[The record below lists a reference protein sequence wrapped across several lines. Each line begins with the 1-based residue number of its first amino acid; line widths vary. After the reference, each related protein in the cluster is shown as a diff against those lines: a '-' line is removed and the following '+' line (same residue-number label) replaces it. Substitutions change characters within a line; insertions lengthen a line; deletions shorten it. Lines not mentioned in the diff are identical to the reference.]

1 VSTVNQNSSAL
12 RLLVGGDQESFDIVL
27 ADQTRLRGV
36 LDIIFAFVGLFSIDG
51 MVVDVNRLPV
61 QVSKLR
67 RGDFVGRRFVDVPWF
82 AHSAVER
89 GRVADALE
97 RAAKGEKVRLE
108 ITIVGADAEI
118 RYVDAA
124 FAPLHDSGG
133 SITHVVG
140 TGVDSTVR
148 KRAQDALSASEARLA
163 EAQRVAHVGS
173 WEWSVATNT
182 VVWSDELHR
191 IYGVSKEQWNGS
203 YEAFLS
209 RVHPDDLDHTRAV
222 VSHALLN
229 VTPFVYDHRIVRA
242 DGRVRMLHTRGDV
255 VPDARGKPERLV
267 GSCWDIT
274 DRWVA
279 TRQLEDSVSL
289 LRSTLEATADG
300 ILLVDLSGEVRALN
314 QRLRALWRLP
324 DEVGEGTTIDE
335 LLAMVSDQLEDPGL
349 FLQQTSQLYREP
361 GLERLDVLRFKDG
374 RVFERYS
381 RPQREGAAIS
391 GRVCSFRDITQRERL
406 LRDAEAARIA
416 SERARQEMDHVLER
430 VSDGFVALDRQWR
443 YTYVNTCGGRL
454 LGREAPSLLGK
465 HIWTEFPEGV
475 GQTFHLAYE
484 RAVAEQKP
492 QWIREHFPPW
502 NRWFENRIYPSADG
516 VSVFFTDVTQ
526 QQETEEQ
533 LRASTN
539 QLRALAARLDAIREE
554 ERRTM
559 AREIHDQIGQALT
572 ALKLDL
578 ASLRAHLPA
587 GTAREEVHR
596 RVGDM
601 DRLLEETLETTRRL
615 SAELRPAML
624 EELGLAAA
632 IGWQVR
638 ELEARTG
645 IRCRVDL
652 APVDLDL
659 PEGKRISPAAAL
671 VLFRILQEALTN
683 VARHAAAH
691 QVHVQLAAEPEA
703 FVLTVHD
710 DGRGISSEEKT
721 RASSLGLLGM
731 RERAL
736 VLGGEVTILG
746 VAGSGTTV
754 TARLPRESGFDARVD
769 R

>member
-1 VSTVNQNSSAL
+1 MNQNSSAL

-36 LDIIFAFVGLFSIDG
+36 LDVIFAFVGLFSVDG
-51 MVVDVNRLPV
+51 MVVDVNRLPL

-67 RGDFVGRRFVDVPWF
+67 RVDFVGRRFVDVPWF

-89 GRVADALE
+89 DRIAGALE
-97 RAAKGEKVRLE
+97 RAAGGEKVRLE

-118 RYVDAA
+118 RHVDAA

-140 TGVDSTVR
+140 TGIDDTVR
-148 KRAQDALSASEARLA
+148 KRALDALSASEARLA

-173 WEWSVATNT
+173 WEWTVGTNT

-191 IYGVSKEQWNGS
+191 IYGVSKAHWNGS
-203 YEAFLS
+203 YEAFLA

-242 DGRVRMLHTRGDV
+242 DGRVRMLHTRGEV
-255 VPDARGKPERLV
+255 LPDAQGRPERLV
-267 GSCWDIT
+267 GSCWDVT

-324 DEVGEGTTIDE
+324 DEVAEGTTVDE
-335 LLAMVSDQLEDPGL
+335 LLALVSDQLEDPGQ
-349 FLQQTSQLYREP
+349 FRRQTSQLYREP
-361 GLERLDVLRFKDG
+361 KLERLDVLRFKDG

-406 LRDAEAARIA
+406 LRDAEAARVA
-416 SERARQEMDHVLER
+416 SERAREEMDHVLER

-454 LGREAPSLLGK
+454 LNREAPSLLGK

-516 VSVFFTDVTQ
+516 ISVFFTDVTQ
-526 QQETEEQ
+526 QQETEER
-533 LRASTN
+533 LRSSAD

-559 AREIHDQIGQALT
+559 ARENPRSDRAGAHGPQAG
-572 ALKLDL
+572 
-578 ASLRAHLPA
+578 SGLPA
-587 GTAREEVHR
+587 GPPAAGDGPGRGSSAGGRHGSPARADPGDDPAAVCRSAAGHARGARPGRRHR
-596 RVGDM
+596 LAGPRAGGPHRDPCPRGSGAGRPGFAGEQAHRSGGRARAVPDPPGGAHQRRPARRCPPGPGPAGGRARGVRVDGARRRPGHHPGGEDPCLVPGPRRHARAGLRAGGGGDHPGRPGERHHG
-601 DRLLEETLETTRRL
+601 DRPATTRG
-615 SAELRPAML
+615 RP
-624 EELGLAAA
+624 
-632 IGWQVR
+632 
-638 ELEARTG
+638 
-645 IRCRVDL
+645 RC
-652 APVDLDL
+652 AC
-659 PEGKRISPAAAL
+659 
-671 VLFRILQEALTN
+671 
-683 VARHAAAH
+683 
-691 QVHVQLAAEPEA
+691 
-703 FVLTVHD
+703 
-710 DGRGISSEEKT
+710 
-721 RASSLGLLGM
+721 
-731 RERAL
+731 
-736 VLGGEVTILG
+736 
-746 VAGSGTTV
+746 
-754 TARLPRESGFDARVD
+754 
-769 R
+769 